1 MNILNFIKSKKKKKR
16 NDLRRKRRIVR
27 IGSLKFKLISFAV
40 IFSFS
45 ACFFIVDAFRD
56 FHLTHSCLSFL
67 NFNIQNIQVLGIK
80 NISKNR
86 IDKIIKSQSTQIIS
100 KIDIDMIKEE
110 IEKIEWVENIFIQRR
125 LPSSLRIEI
134 QERQP
139 IAIWQKNKN
148 HFLVDKNGKV
158 IHSSMS
164 KEFSHLP
171 IIVGDFAPI
180 TAFQVIQTSGLFS
193 NLKKRITGFI
203 CVRGRRWNVEID
215 NSLIV
220 KLPTENIHQAFSVLS
235 DMIKHNKISR
245 VLMETVDLRDEDRV
259 IIKFKEKYINS
270 IKKNKKNKT
279 SL

>member
-1 MNILNFIKSKKKKKR
+1 MNILNFIKSKKRKKR
-16 NDLRRKRRIVR
+16 NDLRLKRRIVR
-27 IGSLKFKLISFAV
+27 IGSLKFKLISFTV

-45 ACFFIVDAFRD
+45 ASFFIVDAFRD
-56 FHLTHSCLSFL
+56 FYLTHSCLSFL

-80 NISKNR
+80 NISKNK
-86 IDKIIKSQSTQIIS
+86 IDKIIKSQATQIIS
-100 KIDIDMIKEE
+100 KINIDMIKEE

-134 QERQP
+134 QEREP

-158 IHSSMS
+158 IHSSVS

-171 IIVGDFAPI
+171 IIVGDFAPL
-180 TAFQVIQTSGLFS
+180 TAFQVIQTSVLFS

-259 IIKFKEKYINS
+259 IIKFKEKYINA
-270 IKKNKKNKT
+270 IKKNKKNKA